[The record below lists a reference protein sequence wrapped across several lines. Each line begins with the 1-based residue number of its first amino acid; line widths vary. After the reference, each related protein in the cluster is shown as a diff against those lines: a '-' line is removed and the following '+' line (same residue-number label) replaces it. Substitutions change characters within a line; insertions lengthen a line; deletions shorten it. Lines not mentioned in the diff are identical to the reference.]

1 MSKILPQ
8 SQLGRVKTKTL
19 VDGFAKIGVIDER
32 ASSVLNLDPVSTVW
46 GRQSGRPIYDRLPG
60 VSQGYR
66 EEYAGEIGRGLVY
79 VEPQFGKYSGPGSL
93 EVGIWQNDPRVLV
106 VYNGIITWA
115 KGQIPTNTLAI
126 NLETI
131 VDGGIEDGSYQVG
144 YYLNEGIPTD
154 VGEALFSVS
163 SYSLAGSS
171 TVYNTNREA
180 KDHPLELAISDASDG
195 YWTPSEFNQ
204 AGPYS
209 DGSWITFDFT
219 AEVTA
224 STFEIYAQSADLATA
239 RCALYR
245 SNDAITWEIADSVA
259 SRNGVWTLNNSDTS
273 SRYFRVYFW
282 DGKVTVSEVRYT
294 GNALYPNKRP
304 TGPISSAEIF
314 LEPEFDQIDRPHI
327 LLGLVTVRN
336 FELTEVRDTRDF
348 TSLKYEPV
356 ASWLT
361 DFQDASLRKLITD
374 IAGYANRYLAPT
386 TAADSFYD
394 DLPAFGVSLASE
406 TSTPTISYPAEI
418 ELEPPTEVM
427 GQFVTT
433 SNVSPVGVYLLGSPI
448 ESSDLAPKNYVDTS
462 FIPSL
467 DNGKF

>member
-8 SQLGRVKTKTL
+8 SQLGRVQTKTL

-32 ASSVLNLDPVSTVW
+32 ASDVLNLNPVSTVW
-46 GRQSGRPIYDRLPG
+46 GRSSGRPIYDRLPG

-66 EEYAGEIGRGLVY
+66 EEYAGEVGQGLVY
-79 VEPQFGKYSGPGSL
+79 VEPRFGKYSGPGSL

-106 VYNGIITWA
+106 VYSGIITWA
-115 KGQIPTNTLAI
+115 KGQIPTNTFAI
-126 NLETI
+126 NLETVI
-131 VDGGIEDGSYQVG
+131 DGGVQDGGYQVG
-144 YYLNEGIPTD
+144 YYLNEEIPTD
-154 VGEALFSVS
+154 VGEARFSVS

-171 TVYNTNREA
+171 TVYSTNREA
-180 KDHPLELAISDASDG
+180 KGHPLELAISDASGG

-219 AEVTA
+219 TEVTA
-224 STFEIYAQSADLATA
+224 STFEIFAFSTDLATA

-245 SNDAITWEIADSVA
+245 SDDAITWELADSTS
-259 SRNGVWTLNNSDTS
+259 SRNGVWTLNNSEGS

-282 DGKVTVSEVRYT
+282 EGKVAVSEVRYT
-294 GNALYPNKRP
+294 GNAVFPNKRP
-304 TGPISSAEIF
+304 TGLISSAEIF
-314 LEPEFDQIDRPHI
+314 LEPEYDQINRPHI

-336 FELTEVRDTRDF
+336 FELTEVRDTRSF

-361 DFQDASLRKLITD
+361 DFQDTSLRKLITD

-386 TAADSFYD
+386 TAAASFYD
-394 DLPAFGVSLASE
+394 DLVASGVTLASE
-406 TSTPTISYPAEI
+406 TSVPAISYPTEI

-427 GQFVTT
+427 MQFVVT
-433 SNVSPVGVYLLGSPI
+433 SNVSPDGVYLLGEPVDA
-448 ESSDLAPKNYVDTS
+448 SDLSPKNYVDTS